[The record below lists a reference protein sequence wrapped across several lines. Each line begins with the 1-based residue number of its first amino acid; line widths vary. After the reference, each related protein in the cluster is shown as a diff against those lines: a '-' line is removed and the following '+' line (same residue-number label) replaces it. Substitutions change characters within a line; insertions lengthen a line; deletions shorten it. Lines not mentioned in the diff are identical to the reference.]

1 MKDTLSISQRARAML
16 VKVRPVVVKVVACWQ
31 HHVRSILVSGRRI
44 SVDASG
50 SYRLD

>member
-16 VKVRPVVVKVVACWQ
+16 AKVRPVVVKVVACWQ
-31 HHVRSILVSGRRI
+31 HHVRSILVAGRRI